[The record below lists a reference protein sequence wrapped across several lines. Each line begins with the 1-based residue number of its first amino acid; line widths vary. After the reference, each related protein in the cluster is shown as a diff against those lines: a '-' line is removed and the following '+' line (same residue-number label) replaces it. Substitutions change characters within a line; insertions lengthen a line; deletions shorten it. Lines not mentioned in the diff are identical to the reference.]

1 MREYIIEAIFER
13 WSDGD
18 FRPKD
23 KAEIDDCIKSI
34 SNKFQVT
41 KRKDKL
47 FIETKVMSAICAC
60 EKTAFMEG
68 FALCLDLFNGTLLQR
83 EIVAEGSSV

>member
-34 SNKFQVT
+34 RTSFK
-41 KRKDKL
+41 
-47 FIETKVMSAICAC
+47 
-60 EKTAFMEG
+60 
-68 FALCLDLFNGTLLQR
+68 
-83 EIVAEGSSV
+83 